1 MKFTK
6 EQRSA
11 IIRKVSK
18 IANDEYQKK
27 LKEAMDKYVPS
38 DNYKRL
44 EKALYERE
52 EACNVIRELWG
63 DHYKISSI
71 NIKATLKE
79 IKTKEIN
86 IKEPNIN
93 QEDLET
99 EIILSQCD
107 AVEELIS
114 HLLELVSKNNN
125 N

>member
-1 MKFTK
+1 MKFNK

-11 IIRKVSK
+11 IIKRVAK
-18 IANDEYQKK
+18 IAQDDYNKK
-27 LKEAMDKYVPS
+27 LKEALDKYVPS
-38 DNYKRL
+38 ENYKRV
-44 EKALYERE
+44 EKALHDRE
-52 EACNVIRELWG
+52 EACKTIKELWG
-63 DHYKISSI
+63 DDYVLHELNVNWVLNSVKR
-71 NIKATLKE
+71 KE
-79 IKTKEIN
+79 ID

-93 QEDLET
+93 KEDLET

>member
-27 LKEAMDKYVPS
+27 LKEAMDNYVPS

-63 DHYKISSI
+63 DHYKTDPI

-86 IKEPNIN
+86 IKKPYIN
-93 QEDLET
+93 HEDLDT
-99 EIILSQCD
+99 EIILSQCEG
-107 AVEELIS
+107 VEELIT